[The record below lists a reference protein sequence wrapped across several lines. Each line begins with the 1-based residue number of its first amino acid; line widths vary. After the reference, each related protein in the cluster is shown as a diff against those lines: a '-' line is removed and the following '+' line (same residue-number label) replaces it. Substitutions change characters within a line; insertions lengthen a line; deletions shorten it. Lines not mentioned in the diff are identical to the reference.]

1 LLRKCIVLDEDFG
14 YGRVRRQIID
24 TESGEMLSVTWRNRP
39 EQGIFPSGV
48 NSTVAQA
55 IFSREEAPDKQS
67 EYIHVRDL
75 DIEHSYYAF
84 WNKKNE
90 SKTPPKKRSTGN
102 KQAYVK
108 LFNEKLAE
116 LADKLNYSDMG
127 FLFSLAP
134 LIDWDNGALVDK
146 RNKEKL
152 TIDDI
157 ADIIG
162 ETKRNAYKRV
172 NPLISA
178 GVMFK
183 RGSHYYVN
191 RSYMAKG

>member
-1 LLRKCIVLDEDFG
+1 MLHKCIVLDENFG

-24 TESGEMLSVTWRNRP
+24 ADSGEMLAVTWHNRP

-67 EYIHVRDL
+67 EYIHVRDI

-90 SKTPPKKRSTGN
+90 NKNPPKKRSTGN

-116 LADKLNYSDMG
+116 LAGKLNYSDMG

-152 TIDDI
+152 SIDDI

-162 ETKRNAYKRV
+162 ETKRNAYKRI
-172 NPLISA
+172 NPLIDA

-183 RGSHYYVN
+183 KGPHYYIN

>member
-1 LLRKCIVLDEDFG
+1 MLRKCIVLDEDFG

-116 LADKLNYSDMG
+116 LAGKLNYGDMG

-152 TIDDI
+152 SIDDI
-157 ADIIG
+157 AEIIG

>member
-1 LLRKCIVLDEDFG
+1 MLRKCIVLDEDFG